1 MARYISIN
9 IHTEDL
15 ANDKT
20 FKRVKKLV
28 KFLNKRQI
36 IASWFVFANQKR
48 ITYLA
53 EHNQVIEQHT
63 HFYKTNKQG
72 KVYDLSRTNVLAKL
86 NSDREWLI
94 EQGYNVNGFI
104 SGAWK
109 VNQGL
114 LSILNEQR
122 YKYDLSINDIKFD
135 KKVQIEKLD
144 NLLII
149 PATATIRRL
158 FLDLI
163 TFRAKRR
170 FLSYQD
176 NQICTLHFHDFDLNS
191 LSNRLSLKLLII
203 IFSAFKYLFTTPHQI
218 YQNRG

>member
-1 MARYISIN
+1 MVRYITIN

-20 FKRVKKLV
+20 FKHVRRLV
-28 KFLNKRQI
+28 KLLNKQQI
-36 IASWFVFANQKR
+36 KASWFVFAHQDR
-48 ITYLA
+48 IKYLA

-72 KVYDLSRTNVLAKL
+72 ESYDLSRTNVLDKL
-86 NSDREWLI
+86 NSDKEWLR
-94 EQGYNVNGFI
+94 ENGYDINGFI

-109 VNQGL
+109 VNQEL
-114 LSILNEQR
+114 LQILNEQR
-122 YKYDLSINDIKFD
+122 YKYDLSVNNI
-135 KKVQIEKLD
+135 KLD
-144 NLLII
+144 KQVSIKKLDGLLII

-170 FLSYQD
+170 FLAIP
-176 NQICTLHFHDFDLNS
+176 NQENTICTLHFHDFDLNKF
-191 LSNRLSLKLLII
+191 SNRLCLKLII
-203 IFSAFKYLFTTPHQI
+203 LLKSLFKYQFTTHQTL
-218 YQNRG
+218 